1 MVLKGKSGWCST
13 ICPLLPVQRIYGQTP
28 LLMVANAHCQPCVGC
43 VKNCYDFNPR
53 AAYLADLNDAD
64 TYWSGY
70 RRYFVGAFPGL
81 IVGFFAVPDGRRPTS
96 SVDGASA
103 SRRASR
109 ASRTLIDVLED
120 LRAHDHVALRRGRVL
135 ALLLVRRAG
144 SCRSR

>member
-1 MVLKGKSGWCST
+1 MLDD
-13 ICPLLPVQRIYGQTP
+13 LPAAARAADLRP
-28 LLMVANAHCQPCVGC
+28 DAAALVANAHCQPCVGC

-81 IVGFFAVPDGRRPTS
+81 IVGFFVVPDGSAAYVLGWMALCVAVGRRELR
-96 SVDGASA
+96 DAD
-103 SRRASR
+103 R
-109 ASRTLIDVLED
+109 VLED

-135 ALLLVRRAG
+135 ALLLVREPG
-144 SCRSR
+144 SCRNR